1 MFQMLVLTI
10 DGRNV
15 SQYAIFVHQHKR
27 IYPECAEPYGLHGI
41 KVVPHQEPG
50 VVETRGF
57 VIKDTLMKGLPHD
70 GLPCHINQD
79 NEELGY
85 DGGIGECID
94 SMFNEMTCV

>member
-1 MFQMLVLTI
+1 MFCDT
-10 DGRNV
+10 
-15 SQYAIFVHQHKR
+15 Y
-27 IYPECAEPYGLHGI
+27 
-41 KVVPHQEPG
+41 QEEFPG
-50 VVETRGF
+50 VVEKRGF

-94 SMFNEMTCV
+94 SMFNEMTCLTM